1 MEETPLTPKP
11 QGNGLLVGLLAVI
24 VILVGVVVYMALS
37 SPAEI
42 TEEVSSERQE
52 VITEDT
58 EETPVE
64 EEIGDTEDST
74 TTESDTST
82 EEGEAA
88 DVDSDLQ
95 DLDELNLGDIEDEYS
110 ESTIEDLE

>member
-1 MEETPLTPKP
+1 MDESQVTPKP
-11 QGNGLLVGLLAVI
+11 QGNGLLVGILAVI

-37 SPAEI
+37 KPAEMPED
-42 TEEVSSERQE
+42 TSSERQE
-52 VITEDT
+52 TVTETEEKDTAEVDT
-58 EETPVE
+58 EESAITTDE
-64 EEIGDTEDST
+64 EDTDEGDTET
-74 TTESDTST
+74 
-82 EEGEAA
+82 A

>member
-1 MEETPLTPKP
+1 MDESQVTPKP
-11 QGNGLLVGLLAVI
+11 QGNGLLVGILAVI

-37 SPAEI
+37 KP
-42 TEEVSSERQE
+42 TEMPEDTSSERQE
-52 VITEDT
+52 TVTETEEKDTEDT
-58 EETPVE
+58 EESAITTDE
-64 EEIGDTEDST
+64 EDTDEGDTET
-74 TTESDTST
+74 
-82 EEGEAA
+82 A